1 MTTRAQVV
9 ERVDGATGVVE
20 RIQLIPGPKGRLY
33 TWLAQPP
40 RARATVVI
48 CSSICADFTAN
59 YHRERLLGLAL
70 AARGIGVARFHYSGE
85 GNSDGEGADM
95 TLESMSAD
103 TAAVVAHV
111 ESTLGPERMAFHGTR
126 LGGLV
131 AGSFAR
137 AASAP
142 LSLWE
147 PVAEPMRFFAEAFRF
162 KRMNKISEEA
172 GPWVGTWREELA
184 ENGVLDLLGYDA
196 HPPLIESLERV
207 TLAAVLG
214 DDPPPMFVA
223 GFKDRPPKAASAKVA
238 IPAKANGASV
248 DTASFALA
256 ETWWFHNE
264 QVHEASGLID
274 ATAAWL
280 LGATGA
286 GEP

>member
-1 MTTRAQVV
+1 MRTTTQTA
-9 ERVDGATGVVE
+9 ERVGSTGVVE

-40 RARATVVI
+40 GARATVII

-59 YHRERLLGLAL
+59 YHRERLLGIAL
-70 AARGIGVARFHYSGE
+70 AARGLGVVRFHYSGE

-95 TLESMSAD
+95 TFESISAD
-103 TAAVVAHV
+103 TAAVVEHV
-111 ESTLGPERMAFHGTR
+111 GATLRPERMAFHGTR

-137 AASAP
+137 SAPAP

-162 KRMNKISEEA
+162 KRMNKINEEA
-172 GPWVGTWREELA
+172 GVRVGTWREELA

-207 TLAAVLG
+207 SLASVLG
-214 DDPPPMFVA
+214 DDPPRMFVA
-223 GFKDRPPKAASAKVA
+223 GFKDRPPKEGSAKEGS
-238 IPAKANGASV
+238 AKQNGASV

-280 LGATGA
+280 QDATGD
-286 GEP
+286 GQP